1 MAFNE
6 SALPNILRLLGLKN
20 ASGRKTVMKGPE
32 YLPDQEDFEPDFSG
46 TSSPAEQMPMPVSDN
61 SPQSFDVRANQIV
74 EPQQQESIFRRIG
87 QALYDYV
94 SPSKREEQ
102 SQQNQAL
109 ISQASRPVTP
119 QKPPIET
126 EQVAVSEGIPPVTS
140 SEQLSAAEN
149 SGLLSSLAQEA
160 QKPWQTG
167 IGNALSRFAEGMKN
181 YLKENFTPTID
192 QAAIDR
198 NPELQ
203 KYQKPNPITEQN
215 QIEDQRQID
224 ESMKNPEPVAV
235 YGATDQFA
243 NSPELVSQFREYTG
257 LNFDDQ
263 EKELTS
269 RYEKV
274 LSDLENNLNASNE
287 GYDEQQ
293 ARLKE
298 RILNNQA
305 TDADKFYIGLALLMP
320 LIVGGMFGKE
330 AGLGALAGSAKGF
343 GDILQRRSKDV
354 AQDEELLS
362 GIMKDQ
368 ANLNLKR
375 GEIDIERAKI
385 PAEVKK
391 MLPKDE
397 YEDLKGM
404 DIATFKD
411 PNTGEIVGQGV
422 TVLPDLYADLKYYN
436 TPKKREKLEK
446 KAEELAQE
454 KAALERANSG
464 NEVITKALARGED
477 RGLMRTMLS
486 YALSEDKNG
495 ALKKFAKQTAPKI
508 FIDGREQNA
517 AVYLDSK
524 IEQIKDAYRR
534 NEQMRAFTNT
544 VANHI
549 GNMAENPLYTGLKP
563 DDLIDQM
570 LVLRDRAQNFFV
582 DRAEAQ
588 GFLGQPLKN
597 LFGKENREIYG
608 KLNRKEEKKQ
618 IESDKAKIIRN
629 NR

>member
-1 MAFNE
+1 MAQ
-6 SALPNILRLLGLKN
+6 SGLPNLLRLTGLKN
-20 ASGRKTVMKGPE
+20 ASGRRTVMKGPP
-32 YLPDQEDFEPDFSG
+32 YLENQDDYEMDVSG
-46 TSSPAEQMPMPVSDN
+46 TANPSEEMPMPVSDS
-61 SPQSFDVRANQIV
+61 SPQSFDVRANEIV
-74 EPQQQESIFRRIG
+74 EPQQEQSVFRRIG

-102 SQQNQAL
+102 SKQNQAL
-109 ISQASRPVTP
+109 ISQANRPVTP

-126 EQVAVSEGIPPVTS
+126 EQVAVAEGIPPVS
-140 SEQLSAAEN
+140 ASEQMSAAEN
-149 SGLLSSLAQEA
+149 SGLLSSIANEA
-160 QKPWQTG
+160 QKPWNPE
-167 IGNALSRFAEGMKN
+167 IGNALSRFAEGTKN
-181 YLKENFTPTID
+181 YLKESFTPSLGEEVFE
-192 QAAIDR
+192 R
-198 NPELQ
+198 NPELK
-203 KYQKPNPITEQN
+203 KYQKPNPVQEQ
-215 QIEDQRQID
+215 QKIEDQKEID

-243 NSPELVSQFREYTG
+243 NTPELVRKFNEYTG
-257 LNFDDQ
+257 LNFDNQ

-269 RYEKV
+269 KYEKV
-274 LSDLENNLNASNE
+274 LSDLESNLNTSNE

-330 AGLGALAGSAKGF
+330 AGLSALAGSAKGF
-343 GDILQRRSKDV
+343 GDILQRRSKEI

-362 GIMKDQ
+362 DVMKDQ

-385 PAEVKK
+385 PSKVKK

-397 YEDLKGM
+397 YEDIKGM
-404 DIATFKD
+404 DIATFRD
-411 PNTGEIVGQGV
+411 PNTGEIVGEGL

-446 KAEELAQE
+446 KAEDLATE
-454 KAALERANSG
+454 KAALERANAAT
-464 NEVITKALARGED
+464 EDVIKAISQVED
-477 RGLMRTMLS
+477 PGIMRTILS

-495 ALKKFAKQTAPKI
+495 ALKKFAKQTAPEI
-508 FIDGREQNA
+508 FIDGRKQNA

-549 GNMAENPLYTGLKP
+549 GNMAENPLYSGLKP

-570 LVLRDRAQNFFV
+570 LILRDRAQNFFV

-629 NR
+629 NL